1 MARYLTDEEKKFILQ
16 DLPFPKTLSRD
27 ILEKHQQ
34 YVFVMFYN
42 QMNIKVYPQTIPLIK
57 KAVEKKYIK
66 SLAEPGSPVGFW
78 ASQTMESITQDGLS
92 SFHTAGLEKN
102 LSAGLTRL
110 TEIYNASQSPKIICF
125 QFIPREKVSSLKE
138 LQEKISLNSIS
149 MKDLIQRY
157 VFVHAVPSEWEQKFA
172 LLFDQ
177 PLSQTKEWSIEFFLD
192 PEIMLKNN
200 LTCEKIVTK
209 LNSHI
214 SSLSY
219 RFRSHVNPPLLKVI
233 VDMSNLANDAQYL
246 MGKCIEEEYLYKIV
260 LPQLEK
266 IHLSGIPGVELT
278 FGKETPDGW
287 VYEGNGG
294 TLISLLSHPDAN
306 PYLTRN
312 DNIWDIYEIL
322 GLEATIQFLI
332 GELRRVKCEND
343 VFIHPAHI
351 SLIVRHMTQNGY
363 INAINRHG
371 MSFEEFQAL
380 SKIAFEECLKNSVQ
394 ATIQSEVD
402 ETNGIDGCLMTGKV
416 LPIGSGMSQ
425 ILVDLEKAQP
435 PKEAKKAE
443 MVYF

>member
-27 ILEKHQQ
+27 ILESHKK
-34 YVFVMFYN
+34 YVFVMFYS
-42 QMNIKVYPQTIPLIK
+42 QMNIKIYPETIPLIK
-57 KAVEKKYIK
+57 KEIEKIYIK

-78 ASQTMESITQDGLS
+78 ASQTMESLTQSGLS
-92 SFHTAGLEKN
+92 SFHTTGLEKN
-102 LSAGLTRL
+102 LSAGLSRL

-125 QFIPREKVSSLKE
+125 QFVPQEKITSLKE

-157 VFVHAVPSEWEQKFA
+157 IFTHSIPTEWEQKFA
-172 LLFDQ
+172 LIFEQ
-177 PLSQTKEWSIEFFLD
+177 PFPNNKEWGIEFYLD
-192 PEIMLKNN
+192 AEMMLKNN
-200 LTCEKIVTK
+200 LTCEKIIAK

-214 SSLSY
+214 TSLSY
-219 RFRSHVNPPLLKVI
+219 RFRSHVNPPLLKII
-233 VDMSNLANDAQYL
+233 VDTTNISTDTQHL
-246 MGKCIEEEYLYKIV
+246 MGKCVEEEYLYKIV

-266 IHLSGIPGVELT
+266 IHLSGIHGVELT
-278 FGKETPDGW
+278 FGKETPQGW
-287 VYEGNGG
+287 MYEGNGG

-306 PYLTRN
+306 PHLTRN

-332 GELRRVKCEND
+332 EELRRVKSEND

-402 ETNGIDGCLMTGKV
+402 KTNAIDGCLMTGKV

-425 ILVDLEKAQP
+425 ILVNLEKAQP
-435 PKEAKKAE
+435 LKETKKDE